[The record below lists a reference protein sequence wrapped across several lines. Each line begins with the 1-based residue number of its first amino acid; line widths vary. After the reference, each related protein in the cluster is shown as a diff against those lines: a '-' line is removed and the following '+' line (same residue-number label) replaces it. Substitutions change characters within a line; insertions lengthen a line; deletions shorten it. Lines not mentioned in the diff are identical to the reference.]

1 MKFPFLSKPKKH
13 FPSAADFGYVELH
26 GGGTHVVLVPSLGGK
41 ISEMVLCGRQWLW
54 TSDVIPYTRG
64 IDGMSYVE
72 TADTGGM
79 DECFPTVGAC
89 RIPGWVRAFGGVELP
104 DHGELWSQEPALDI
118 VTGGEGQRAVLTW
131 RGGRLPYRF
140 QRDVRVLPTG
150 VVHMDYAVVND
161 GNERLPFVWSAHPLF
176 PMTQETRLILP
187 DGARLRVFA
196 RHEIELGE
204 VRSEHRWPVVRGGGK
219 AHDFSNPYAV
229 AKRYA
234 CKLFLDM
241 PEGEATLREG
251 DTELTVR
258 FQSPDV
264 PHFGVWLNKRG
275 WTPFRREE
283 PYMNLAFEPCIG
295 APDTLSDALGDWKSA
310 SWLEPGQE
318 RRWSLEWSA
327 RRVEQ
332 TTGSNGNS

>member
-1 MKFPFLSKPKKH
+1 M
-13 FPSAADFGYVELH
+13 
-26 GGGTHVVLVPSLGGK
+26 
-41 ISEMVLCGRQWLW
+41 
-54 TSDVIPYTRG
+54 
-64 IDGMSYVE
+64 
-72 TADTGGM
+72 
-79 DECFPTVGAC
+79 
-89 RIPGWVRAFGGVELP
+89 
-104 DHGELWSQEPALDI
+104 
-118 VTGGEGQRAVLTW
+118 
-131 RGGRLPYRF
+131 
-140 QRDVRVLPTG
+140 
-150 VVHMDYAVVND
+150 
-161 GNERLPFVWSAHPLF
+161 
-176 PMTQETRLILP
+176 P

-275 WTPFRREE
+275 WTPFRREA

-310 SWLEPGQE
+310 CWLEPGQE

-332 TTGSNGNS
+332 TNGTNGNS